1 MENIWYLVAIAGAGL
16 VALTMQGAWW
26 FALKTAGEQQARAK
40 RIARN
45 AWWGA
50 AAFTVLVAGMS
61 FRIHPNLWAAFT
73 DDPRRDLAATLA
85 LAGLIGV
92 KLWDRKETELLTFFA
107 CAGYIFGMVMSA
119 A

>member
-1 MENIWYLVAIAGAGL
+1 MENIWYLVAIAGAAL
-16 VALTMQGAWW
+16 AALTMTGAWW
-26 FALKTAGEQQARAK
+26 VALKTAGAPQARAK

-50 AAFTVLVAGMS
+50 AALTLLVAVMT
-61 FRIHPNLWAAFT
+61 FQLHPNLFSMFAE
-73 DDPRRDLAATLA
+73 DPRRAGAATLA
-85 LAGLIGV
+85 LAGLIGA

-107 CAGYIFGMVMSA
+107 CGGYIFGMLITA

>member
-1 MENIWYLVAIAGAGL
+1 MENIWYLATLTGAVAVAG
-16 VALTMQGAWW
+16 TMQGAWW
-26 FALKTAGEQQARAK
+26 RVLKTAGAQQARAK

-50 AAFTVLVAGMS
+50 AALTVMVAALS
-61 FRIHPNLWAAFT
+61 LRIHPNLLVGLS
-73 DDPRRDLAATLA
+73 DDPRRAGAATLA
-85 LAGLIGV
+85 LAGLIGT

-107 CAGYIFGMVMSA
+107 CAGYIFGMLITA